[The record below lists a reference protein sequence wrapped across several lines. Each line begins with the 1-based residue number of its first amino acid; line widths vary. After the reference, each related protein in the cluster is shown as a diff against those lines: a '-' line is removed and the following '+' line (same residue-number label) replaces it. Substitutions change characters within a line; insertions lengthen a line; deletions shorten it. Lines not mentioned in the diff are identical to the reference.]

1 MKESFHYMLMVTQAV
16 FHKKLLT
23 GLQGTG
29 LTLGQPKVLDYLREH
44 DGSNQKAI
52 AAACHI
58 EPASLTSVLGGM
70 EQKGLIER
78 KPPLPSR
85 IPHPKGEGNGAL
97 CGEGIFPTRSA
108 GLLRT
113 DC

>member
-1 MKESFHYMLMVTQAV
+1 M
-16 FHKKLLT
+16 
-23 GLQGTG
+23 
-29 LTLGQPKVLDYLREH
+29 DYLREH

-78 KPPLPSR
+78 KSLNGNRRSFTYSS
-85 IPHPKGEGNGAL
+85 PKRGRKWCSMWRRN
-97 CGEGIFPTRSA
+97 FPN
-108 GLLRT
+108 
-113 DC
+113 

>member
-52 AAACHI
+52 AAACH
-58 EPASLTSVLGGM
+58 M
-70 EQKGLIER
+70 N
-78 KPPLPSR
+78 
-85 IPHPKGEGNGAL
+85 PHPSLLFLEAWNKRDLLNGKA
-97 CGEGIFPTRSA
+97 
-108 GLLRT
+108 
-113 DC
+113 